1 MAILK
6 HRVRPEP
13 WSRHRERAKHRWSV
27 PFIAIEWV
35 WAWLAS
41 GANLSGADL
50 RGANLAKV
58 DLRDSDF
65 RNTKWQK
72 IESIKLVNI
81 FGIKDAPP
89 GFLNWAI
96 QNGAIGVTRQ
106 GAGRCRK
113 AWDEA
118 AVALNDHRQLLARC
132 GSSFHIR
139 PYQISHASK
148 SKLNTHPVIKNTGIH
163 AADRNPLGMF

>member
-1 MAILK
+1 MISMSYA
-6 HRVRPEP
+6 EQC
-13 WSRHRERAKHRWSV
+13 AK
-27 PFIAIEWV
+27 
-35 WAWLAS
+35 
-41 GANLSGADL
+41 
-50 RGANLAKV
+50 
-58 DLRDSDF
+58 
-65 RNTKWQK
+65 
-72 IESIKLVNI
+72 
-81 FGIKDAPP
+81 
-89 GFLNWAI
+89 
-96 QNGAIGVTRQ
+96 IGVTRQ

-118 AVALNDHRQLLARC
+118 AVALNDHRELLARC